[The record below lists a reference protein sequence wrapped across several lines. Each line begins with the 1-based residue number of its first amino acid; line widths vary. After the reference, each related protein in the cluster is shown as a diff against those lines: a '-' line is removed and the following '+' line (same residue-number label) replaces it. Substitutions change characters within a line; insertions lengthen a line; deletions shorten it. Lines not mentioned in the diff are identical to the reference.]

1 MANRNYTPVSKVTV
15 DLSVLGWSSCLS
27 LMFKGNFF
35 SKCSIWCEA
44 LLVRFKTVLQVP
56 ALTVFLETVRN
67 LLLPFLRSNEN
78 IKEMKHTNFSLLR
91 KGFCQLC
98 TVSIKCP
105 ICHHEY
111 IREFDVFEN
120 CCLKNEKD
128 QKREL
133 HFNSAKIHPRRGANK
148 TTCMKIYL

>member
-35 SKCSIWCEA
+35 SKCSIWCVA

-67 LLLPFLRSNEN
+67 LLLPFLQSNEN

-91 KGFCQLC
+91 KGVCQLC
-98 TVSIKCP
+98 K
-105 ICHHEY
+105 Y
-111 IREFDVFEN
+111 
-120 CCLKNEKD
+120 
-128 QKREL
+128 
-133 HFNSAKIHPRRGANK
+133 
-148 TTCMKIYL
+148 

>member
-56 ALTVFLETVRN
+56 VLTVFLETVRN
-67 LLLPFLRSNEN
+67 LLLPFLQSNEN

-91 KGFCQLC
+91 KGVCQLC
-98 TVSIKCP
+98 KYLMPNMPPWIHKRIWCIWKSLL
-105 ICHHEY
+105 
-111 IREFDVFEN
+111 EN
-120 CCLKNEKD
+120 WERSEERVAL
-128 QKREL
+128 
-133 HFNSAKIHPRRGANK
+133 
-148 TTCMKIYL
+148 

>member
-1 MANRNYTPVSKVTV
+1 M
-15 DLSVLGWSSCLS
+15 
-27 LMFKGNFF
+27 
-35 SKCSIWCEA
+35 
-44 LLVRFKTVLQVP
+44 LQVP

-67 LLLPFLRSNEN
+67 LLLPFLQSNEN

-91 KGFCQLC
+91 KGVCQLC

-120 CCLKNEKD
+120 RCLKNEKD